1 MSTNIFTPM
10 YKTRNYIEVV
20 NISKEGRVT
29 YNDNAL
35 KQQFQDNSKDVKIIE
50 KYKKIHDHLK
60 QAKEK
65 LLVSV
70 NGFVKT
76 TEEKLDSYN
85 KTNSDLIAKIYEWPQ
100 KFQDARKKYKTQLE
114 EAEKQLAN
122 LKKTETE
129 NDERIEDQGEN
140 VQATTEQSIAT
151 MINQIKIIK
160 SSLSGLKLMN
170 FEMKSI
176 LSSQFGMMTAK
187 TINNAISSFVVI
199 YNRILNQIIT
209 EKEKERSFRK
219 RMMNMVKDMKDHV
232 YFGKSMEHRIN
243 DGKTKN
249 GLQFW
254 INKIKNV
261 NETDKIE
268 IETLATEILEQF
280 EQAVDEASAALMK
293 EQQEL
298 LVTLTKRSDLS
309 GAYARELM
317 NNFLAEAKN
326 QLGKLD
332 AIESVPEKLLMA
344 GKLKI
349 CADLISE
356 DDDAKDV
363 WEVFGRASRSKLLAS
378 KGLKIAGKLV
388 PKYTKL
394 AVTCSVVGS
403 VCSRGFIS
411 MCVLSIFMAGI
422 PSILSGF
429 AITISSLIN
438 IGIGSLVGYGLV
450 KGGAYVEKKARE
462 PAKELLQK
470 HKIEGAALDDVLIEE

>member
-20 NISKEGRVT
+20 NISKEKGVT
-29 YNDNAL
+29 YNESDL
-35 KQQFQDNSKDVKIIE
+35 KNQFRDDSDDIRIIE
-50 KYKKIHDHLK
+50 KYKKIHDRLT
-60 QAKEK
+60 QAKTELLKGVNEFVNNTKGK
-65 LLVSV
+65 L
-70 NGFVKT
+70 N
-76 TEEKLDSYN
+76 SYN

-100 KFQDARKKYKTQLE
+100 KFQDARQKYKAQLTE
-114 EAEKQLAN
+114 VEQKLDALKQ
-122 LKKTETE
+122 TT
-129 NDERIEDQGEN
+129 N
-140 VQATTEQSIAT
+140 VQKNALNEEKDGERKRTKESIDT
-151 MINQIKIIK
+151 LKNQINVIK

-219 RMMNMVKDMKDHV
+219 RMMNMVEDMKDHV

-261 NETDKIE
+261 NATDKIE
-268 IETLATEILEQF
+268 IETLDKEVLEQF
-280 EQAVDEASAALMK
+280 GQAVNEASEALVNMQK
-293 EQQEL
+293 TL
-298 LVTLTKRSDLS
+298 LVTLTKSSDLS

-317 NNFLAEAKN
+317 NDFLDEAKN

-356 DDDAKDV
+356 DSDAKAV

-422 PSILSGF
+422 PIILSGF

-462 PAKELLQK
+462 PAKELLQNN
-470 HKIEGAALDDVLIEE
+470 KIEGAALNDVLIEE